1 MSATA
6 MSEQQLKPYPV
17 LRLGLLVAGLLV
29 AVILAG
35 VASYYASSD
44 PDGLTNV
51 AQEQGFATESESATA
66 DSPLAGYGTSGVE
79 SERLSGGIAGV
90 TGVLA
95 TFSLAG
101 GLLLVVRRRSTDRRR
116 TSSDFEA

>member
-6 MSEQQLKPYPV
+6 MGEQQLKPYPA

-66 DSPLAGYGTSGVE
+66 DSPLAGTARAAWSR
-79 SERLSGGIAGV
+79 SACPAGSPASP
-90 TGVLA
+90 GCWP
-95 TFSLAG
+95 
-101 GLLLVVRRRSTDRRR
+101 RSRWP
-116 TSSDFEA
+116 EVCC